1 MVKKN
6 HYLSINI
13 KHFIVWFLYSFLA
26 QHTVES
32 NSFDVSRSF
41 HNQYFLITWYM
52 YIYTYM
58 YLQRLNIFLS
68 NLNSLFFKWN
78 FYLIQVCVKNSFS
91 LSYVLGMIHSII
103 GAMDKPKDRL
113 HYLNGLMDMF
123 RELILDLHE
132 FSDQGK

>member
-1 MVKKN
+1 
-6 HYLSINI
+6 
-13 KHFIVWFLYSFLA
+13 
-26 QHTVES
+26 
-32 NSFDVSRSF
+32 
-41 HNQYFLITWYM
+41 M

-103 GAMDKPKDRL
+103 GAMDRPKDRL